1 MGMRK
6 PLPPDTS
13 VDDIEHAFYEALQ
26 MGDIE
31 AVMACWADED
41 DIVCVHPNGQR
52 LLGHSQIRDAYAEL
66 FKHGP
71 LLAVVEDVQLMSM
84 AGCTVHSL
92 IERLNVQTDDGPMRV
107 HVQATNVYARTSK
120 GWRLV
125 LHHASPGLVQKDAAA
140 AAPSRTLH

>member
-1 MGMRK
+1 MRK

-13 VDDIEHAFYEALQ
+13 VDDIELAFYEALQ

-52 LLGHSQIRDAYAEL
+52 LLGHAQIRDAYAAL
-66 FKHGP
+66 FTHGP
-71 LLAVVEDVQLMSM
+71 LRALPVDVRLMSM

-92 IERLNVQTDDGPMRV
+92 LERLDVQTDDGPMLV
-107 HVQATNVYARTSK
+107 HVQATNVYARTPK

-125 LHHASPGLVQKDAAA
+125 LHHASPGQVQTTATAV
-140 AAPSRTLH
+140 APSRTLH